1 MPAAA
6 VLIVEDD
13 AVIARDLK
21 DTLQELGYR
30 VVGIAPSADEAMKI
44 VSRERPDVA
53 LTDIRLQGARDGVSV
68 ADELRRVH
76 RVPVVFLSAHA
87 DEVTVARAR
96 RAAPF
101 GYLVKP
107 YRAMEVKC
115 SIEVALYRAEME
127 QALEERQRWL
137 ETTLETLGDA
147 VVCVDTNGTVR
158 LMNRAAEK
166 LTGWTAQNAQ
176 GLPSSQVVRIDDIA
190 TKGSHG
196 SFLGALVQRLGGGET
211 PVMRRETPITSDGQ
225 TVGSLLVLR
234 DADEELRLRAHWE
247 FLERMAG
254 LGTLAASIAHEIN
267 NPLSVIL
274 GNLDLAR
281 DRLPEVGS
289 QGYHEMLADARDA
302 AIRIRTIVGD
312 LRGLWQQQD
321 QSDGL
326 ASVDHTI
333 AWAVDVTAHETRHY
347 AQVISQVEPG
357 MTVAL
362 SHVRFGQVIT
372 NLVRMAARSMPTGE
386 RGVVRINAQRM
397 GDRCVVEVNDNG
409 PVIPEDIRGRL
420 FEPFFSRD
428 GHGDA
433 GLGLFASRS
442 ILLDI
447 GGDLA
452 VRSRRGEGTTFTVTL
467 PLANGVPTTALP
479 PLPEAPETPRRAR
492 ILLVDDD
499 PATLMVLRRVL
510 ERAHDV
516 VTANGGLP
524 ALERL
529 SVDRKFDL
537 MLLDVMM
544 PDLPGD
550 RVRAEVMNRFPDFE
564 PRIVLITAGAVS
576 ASAKELVAAMG
587 QRVLRKPL
595 SPDELLDAVARYLA
609 AG

>member
-1 MPAAA
+1 MSPAA

-30 VVGIAPSADEAMKI
+30 VIGIAPSADEAMQI
-44 VSRERPDVA
+44 VARERPDVA
-53 LTDIRLQGARDGVSV
+53 LADIRLQGARDGVAV
-68 ADELRRVH
+68 AEELRRRY

-127 QALEERQRWL
+127 QALEERQQWL
-137 ETTLETLGDA
+137 ETTLATLGDA
-147 VVCVDTNGTVR
+147 VVCVDTRGTVR

-166 LTGWTAQNAQ
+166 LTGWSAVNAQ
-176 GLPSSQVVRIDDIA
+176 GLPAAQVVRMDDIPV
-190 TKGSHG
+190 KGAQGAS
-196 SFLGALVQRLGGGET
+196 LGGLVQRLGGGET
-211 PVMRRETPITSDGQ
+211 PVMRRETPIMADGQ
-225 TVGSLLVLR
+225 KLGSLLVLR

-247 FLERMAG
+247 FIERMAG

-274 GNLDLAR
+274 GNLHLAR
-281 DRLPEVGS
+281 ERLPEVGS
-289 QGYHEMLADARDA
+289 QSCHEMLADARDA

-321 QSDGL
+321 QSEGV
-326 ASVDHTI
+326 ATVEHTI

-347 AQVISQVEPG
+347 AQVVSQVEPG

-362 SHVRFGQVIT
+362 SHVRFGQVLT
-372 NLVRMAARSMPTGE
+372 NLVRMAARSMPAGQ
-386 RGVVRINAQRM
+386 RGVVRINARRA
-397 GDRCVVEVNDNG
+397 GASCVVEVNDNG

-428 GHGDA
+428 GHNDA

-442 ILLDI
+442 ILVDI
-447 GGDLA
+447 GGELA
-452 VRSRRGEGTTFTVTL
+452 VRSRRGEGTTFTITL
-467 PLANGVPTTALP
+467 PLANATPAAPSP
-479 PLPEAPETPRRAR
+479 PLPEPPEIPRRAR

-550 RVRAEVMNRFPDFE
+550 RVRAEVLQRFPEFE

-576 ASAKELVAAMG
+576 PSAKQLVAAMG
-587 QRVLRKPL
+587 RRVLRKPL
-595 SPDELLDAVARYLA
+595 APDELLDAVARYLA
-609 AG
+609 AS